1 MGSGSGSSYSSSSSN
16 AKIDNLVKQA
26 NSGSNSSEYNSE
38 VNELLQEALKNYNDR
53 DVDAINKHLD
63 VLKKAIEKEIEESV
77 RLVFGGSVPKHT
89 FINGL
94 SDIDTLVLVNKTSLQ
109 NKSPQEAL
117 DYFAQQIQKRLP
129 HTDVSVGRLAVTVRY
144 SDGCEIQLLPA
155 IQTATGYKI
164 ADSVSSTKW
173 SNVVRPKAFAQKLT
187 AVNKACSGKVVPV
200 IKLFKAAV
208 KDALPK
214 NSKLS
219 GYHAESLA
227 IEAFKNYN
235 GNKTHKDMLAHL
247 CRTASERVKTPIKDK
262 SGQSIHVDDYLG
274 TKNSTE
280 RNKVSHALKRLATR
294 MEKADK
300 LNSKAEWE
308 RLFE

>member
-1 MGSGSGSSYSSSSSN
+1 MGSGGGSSYSSSSSS

-26 NSGSNSSEYNSE
+26 NSSSNTSEYNAE
-38 VNELLQEALKNYNDR
+38 VNKLLQEALKSFNDR
-53 DVDAINKHLD
+53 DVEAVNKHLD

-109 NKSPQEAL
+109 NKSPQETL

-155 IQTATGYKI
+155 IKTATGYKI
-164 ADSVSSTKW
+164 ADSVLSTKW

-187 AVNKACSGKVVPV
+187 TVNKACSGKVVPV

-235 GNKTHKDMLAHL
+235 GNKTHKDMLTHL
-247 CRTASERVKTPIKDK
+247 CRTAIERVKTPIKDK

-274 TKNSTE
+274 AKNSTD

-294 MEKADK
+294 MEKADR

-308 RLFE
+308 NLFE